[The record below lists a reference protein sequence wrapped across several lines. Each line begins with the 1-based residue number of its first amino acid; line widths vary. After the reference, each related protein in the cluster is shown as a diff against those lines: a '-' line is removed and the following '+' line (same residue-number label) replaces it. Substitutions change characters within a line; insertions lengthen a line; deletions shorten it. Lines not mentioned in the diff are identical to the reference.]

1 MTEQQ
6 SQVDVYIK
14 DIHRRR
20 HVSFID
26 RIRAMKVLKAGLQHL
41 FCDAFVECVSVCA
54 RAPLCLSF
62 LESFGSAKPGIQAD
76 IFSTQTLINYTVAL
90 FV

>member
-1 MTEQQ
+1 MYT
-6 SQVDVYIK
+6 SKIYIE
-14 DIHRRR
+14 DGMYR
-20 HVSFID
+20 SLTGF
-26 RIRAMKVLKAGLQHL
+26 AMKVLKAGLQRL